1 MYGDEALLFAV
12 KALIKSIDFQDD
24 KPQNNMHKIQLMQ
37 QFVDDMIQK
46 PHYSTLMA
54 RSFDSVSDELVPRV
68 AKALK
73 FKLSQ
78 DIAYAISLSRSPN
91 AALASAGKCRQIFSR
106 RSSSNSVSGLK
117 HIKSGLADIVAQ
129 KEKLPEYVARDL
141 LVIVKRRD
149 EFEQQRGAVMKAIQ
163 KQCNEAQIF
172 SLLPLLQEEAYNDLK
187 K

>member
-46 PHYSTLMA
+46 PHYSTLMV
-54 RSFDSVSDELVPRV
+54 RSFDTVSDDLVPRV

-91 AALASAGKCRQIFSR
+91 AALASAGKCRRIITLTIECSLCLRPQAHQTRSR
-106 RSSSNSVSGLK
+106 
-117 HIKSGLADIVAQ
+117 
-129 KEKLPEYVARDL
+129 
-141 LVIVKRRD
+141 
-149 EFEQQRGAVMKAIQ
+149 
-163 KQCNEAQIF
+163 
-172 SLLPLLQEEAYNDLK
+172 
-187 K
+187 

>member
-1 MYGDEALLFAV
+1 MYGDEALLFAM

-24 KPQNNMHKIQLMQ
+24 KPQNNMHKIQLIQ
-37 QFVDDMIQK
+37 QFVDDIIQK

-54 RSFDSVSDELVPRV
+54 RSFESVSEDLVPRI

-78 DIAYAISLSRSPN
+78 DIAFAISLSRSPN
-91 AALASAGKCRQIFSR
+91 AALASAGKCRQIIRR
-106 RSSSNSVSGLK
+106 RSDSHLALGLK
-117 HIKSGLADIVAQ
+117 HIKNGLAEVVAQ

-141 LVIVKRRD
+141 LVIIKRRD

-163 KQCNEAQIF
+163 KQCNEAQVF